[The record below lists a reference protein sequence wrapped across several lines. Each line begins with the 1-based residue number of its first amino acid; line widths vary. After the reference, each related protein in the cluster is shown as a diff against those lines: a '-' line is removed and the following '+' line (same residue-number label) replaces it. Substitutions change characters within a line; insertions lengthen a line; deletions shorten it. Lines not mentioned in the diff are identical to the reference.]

1 MAQAQLE
8 LRPHAGA
15 HPELRA
21 EVAPDDQD
29 PSGSPR
35 EGDLRS
41 SLKKLKKKR
50 RYGRDKEYANERK
63 RYAENKEYREK
74 KLAYFRKKYAEDEE
88 YRVQKKMMARRYNE
102 DKKAKIAAYR
112 RKKYADNKEY
122 RETQVAKER
131 NKYAENQREAMV
143 ARMARAREKKK
154 MYREKALLAISPSQK
169 AKMARIAREAG
180 MELDEIREK
189 ELFEQMLTAQANLL
203 KHVADVV
210 VVCRAQ
216 CERLQQPR
224 A

>member
-1 MAQAQLE
+1 M
-8 LRPHAGA
+8 
-15 HPELRA
+15 
-21 EVAPDDQD
+21 
-29 PSGSPR
+29 
-35 EGDLRS
+35 
-41 SLKKLKKKR
+41 KKLKKKMSRR
-50 RYGRDKEYANERK
+50 RYNEKNKAKIAAK
-63 RYAENKEYREK
+63 RS
-74 KLAYFRKKYAEDEE
+74 KKYAEDEE
-88 YRVQKKMMARRYNE
+88 YRVQKKMMVRRYNE
-102 DKKAKIAAYR
+102 DNKAKIAAYR

-143 ARMARAREKKK
+143 ARMARAREKKEMNRLK
-154 MYREKALLAISPSQK
+154 GLLLKGQGEEGNAPGEGPPQK

-180 MELDEIREK
+180 MELDEVREK
-189 ELFEQMLTAQANLL
+189 ELFEQMMTAQANLL